1 MLNIGSG
8 ITRIH
13 PKILNLEINS
23 GHNVDIVASADN
35 IPLQHS
41 SVDLVVSQEVL
52 EHVPSPSDVLLEI
65 YRVLKPG
72 GCLYLQI
79 PWVFGYHGCPND
91 YWRFSRDGIV
101 QLVEDSGFC
110 IQNLSITV
118 GPFTGFYRVA
128 VEAFA
133 ILGSL
138 FSSAYKAFKLFS
150 AIIFSPVKLLDSFSL
165 KSSQAHRLA
174 GGFVWW
180 PSKKLMNNILITS
193 AGRRFE
199 LVMLWKASAQNLL
212 GSDVKVFATDLAPE
226 LSPACHAA
234 DQCFEIVR
242 CTDQVILYC
251 FLNYALSI
259 M

>member
-1 MLNIGSG
+1 M
-8 ITRIH
+8 
-13 PKILNLEINS
+13 NLEINS

-72 GCLYLQI
+72 AASICRFLGCLDIMDAQTIIGDFQETESFNL
-79 PWVFGYHGCPND
+79 
-91 YWRFSRDGIV
+91 
-101 QLVEDSGFC
+101 LEDSGFC

-138 FSSAYKAFKLFS
+138 FLPSAYKAFKLFS

-174 GGFVWW
+174 GGFCVVAI
-180 PSKKLMNNILITS
+180 KKN
-193 AGRRFE
+193 
-199 LVMLWKASAQNLL
+199 
-212 GSDVKVFATDLAPE
+212 
-226 LSPACHAA
+226 
-234 DQCFEIVR
+234 
-242 CTDQVILYC
+242 
-251 FLNYALSI
+251 
-259 M
+259 

>member
-1 MLNIGSG
+1 MKNKFAVSSLGLSVILGRIQRFVVKHIYADHNKSRAVKRILSRLLAQYEEGVMLNIGSG

-13 PKILNLEINS
+13 PKILNLEVNS

-138 FSSAYKAFKLFS
+138 FLPSAYKAFKLFS

-174 GGFVWW
+174 GGFCVVAI
-180 PSKKLMNNILITS
+180 KKN
-193 AGRRFE
+193 
-199 LVMLWKASAQNLL
+199 
-212 GSDVKVFATDLAPE
+212 
-226 LSPACHAA
+226 
-234 DQCFEIVR
+234 
-242 CTDQVILYC
+242 
-251 FLNYALSI
+251 
-259 M
+259 